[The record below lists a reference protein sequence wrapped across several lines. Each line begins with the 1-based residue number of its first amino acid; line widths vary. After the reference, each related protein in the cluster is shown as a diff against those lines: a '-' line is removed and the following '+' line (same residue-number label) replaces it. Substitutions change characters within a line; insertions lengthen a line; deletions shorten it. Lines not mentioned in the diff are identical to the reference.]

1 MIDMDS
7 IDHAKASNIPWLVPI
22 QPRRSI
28 ALYFCCRLIILCSD
42 IDPVKATAQSSA
54 SIATKTVK
62 KTLFL
67 WYRLIVLLLQWHKA
81 LIVHL
86 CLNYLHA
93 FGNSRT
99 MKFVGRSIPPP
110 LHFAHGEPLI
120 MMHRWLL
127 CLLSF
132 FVILCSF

>member
-1 MIDMDS
+1 MDS

-110 LHFAHGEPLI
+110 AFCPWRTINYDAPLATLPPFI
-120 MMHRWLL
+120 LRYTV
-127 CLLSF
+127 F
-132 FVILCSF
+132 FLTAF